1 MWECTRTGRKRCFQ
15 KVSPQFTPH
24 RCIIY
29 SESEVCII
37 GILLKLFRMYR
48 YGIYTISLASLFSCF
63 KKYTQLNEHFNFYHF
78 NEYVYMH
85 KGYTKMYSFRSGYR
99 CMHKSLRHPTP
110 LYQRVND
117 IPLHILLWMRKV
129 FHKE

>member
-1 MWECTRTGRKRCFQ
+1 
-15 KVSPQFTPH
+15 
-24 RCIIY
+24 
-29 SESEVCII
+29 
-37 GILLKLFRMYR
+37 
-48 YGIYTISLASLFSCF
+48 
-63 KKYTQLNEHFNFYHF
+63 
-78 NEYVYMH
+78 MH

-99 CMHKSLRHPTP
+99 YMHKSLRHPTP